1 MKIWFDFIFSE
12 SEISSVQSLAQIDQ
26 YDDDAQHAD
35 RPRDRFCDRRSDGAV
50 GGVAKYSRLVQHKRL
65 VEEVQRPNQRNF
77 RRLATTR
84 HTSLCLQ
91 IHVTP
96 LENVTQYKS
105 EKCCSGHPTTSAEPP
120 DPTCEP
126 NELLG
131 RALKRKF
138 TELDEITQRLRLR
151 LSKVTNDES
160 DTSNDEIA
168 DEFERDINTLCV
180 EDDFDMVDFEEEA
193 HVFNVNREVG
203 LLRTDQMLVEGKQK
217 IDQLLEKLSLMSGEN
232 SSRYVSGCSD
242 VRLDTEAIF
251 NELDSGSRPNLYSS
265 ASFSREME
273 QKFGSF
279 GNSESSSVGSE
290 RRAGPEGEGHV
301 TEAKAND

>member
-1 MKIWFDFIFSE
+1 VFKVWRKSTNTTMTPNMQTDHVIGFATVDLTVLSAGLPSIQGWFNINDLSKKCNGQINV
-12 SEISSVQSLAQIDQ
+12 ISVVSPQPD
-26 YDDDAQHAD
+26 
-35 RPRDRFCDRRSDGAV
+35 
-50 GGVAKYSRLVQHKRL
+50 
-65 VEEVQRPNQRNF
+65 
-77 RRLATTR
+77 TR
-84 HTSLCLQ
+84 VFVLQ

>member
-1 MKIWFDFIFSE
+1 
-12 SEISSVQSLAQIDQ
+12 
-26 YDDDAQHAD
+26 
-35 RPRDRFCDRRSDGAV
+35 
-50 GGVAKYSRLVQHKRL
+50 
-65 VEEVQRPNQRNF
+65 
-77 RRLATTR
+77 
-84 HTSLCLQ
+84 
-91 IHVTP
+91 VTP